1 MGFEYLTNVPL
12 DQAKKEYLWKLQ
24 SNGFRAQLETV
35 PVQESFGRITSRAVY
50 ARINAPHYA
59 ASAMDGVALH
69 ARDSFGATETTPVTL
84 REDQFVVV
92 DTGDP
97 IPENCDAVI
106 MVEDIVKNDNGSIT
120 IHAAAAPW
128 QHVRQNGEDICK
140 IFKYCTFVNLFR
152 VKKTLFVV

>member
-59 ASAMDGVALH
+59 ASAMDGAGIFWAYHVQGGLRQDQRAALRGQRH
-69 ARDSFGATETTPVTL
+69 GRRGSARKGQL
-84 REDQFVVV
+84 RR
-92 DTGDP
+92 
-97 IPENCDAVI
+97 
-106 MVEDIVKNDNGSIT
+106 
-120 IHAAAAPW
+120 H
-128 QHVRQNGEDICK
+128 
-140 IFKYCTFVNLFR
+140 
-152 VKKTLFVV
+152 